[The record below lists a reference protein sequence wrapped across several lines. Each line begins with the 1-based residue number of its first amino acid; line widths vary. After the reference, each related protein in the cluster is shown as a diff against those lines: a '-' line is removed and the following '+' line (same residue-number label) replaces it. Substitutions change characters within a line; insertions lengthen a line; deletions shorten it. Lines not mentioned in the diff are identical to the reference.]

1 MLGFC
6 VISLMN
12 STKESKAWAIEC
24 IDDMKFEVSTK
35 TKEKLSDLNNDVVKL
50 KRQLNT
56 AKSKDL
62 S

>member
-12 STKESKAWAIEC
+12 STKESKAWATEC

-62 S
+62 T